1 MNRRFSKL
9 QVKKEDEQSFKE
21 LFFES
26 LNEYTLRLFI
36 YTGLSLAVYFI
47 GTFSW
52 WIGFVLFIILTVLML
67 SESLLIAFFAFLEIF
82 IAFLMFSIINKFKNK
97 NFDTGDFFSYGLGL
111 AALSGLFSLF
121 LLVLFYY
128 LLVFFFPSSRLI

>member
-9 QVKKEDEQSFKE
+9 QIKKEDEQSFKE

-26 LNEYTLRLFI
+26 LNKFTLRFFI

-52 WIGFVLFIILTVLML
+52 WIGFVLFIILAVYVL
-67 SESLLIAFFAFLEIF
+67 SESLLIAFVAFLEIF
-82 IAFLMFSIINKFKNK
+82 VSFLIFSVILKFKNK
-97 NFDTGDFFSYGLGL
+97 NFETKDFFSYGLGL

-128 LLVFFFPSSRLI
+128 LFVFFFPSSRLI